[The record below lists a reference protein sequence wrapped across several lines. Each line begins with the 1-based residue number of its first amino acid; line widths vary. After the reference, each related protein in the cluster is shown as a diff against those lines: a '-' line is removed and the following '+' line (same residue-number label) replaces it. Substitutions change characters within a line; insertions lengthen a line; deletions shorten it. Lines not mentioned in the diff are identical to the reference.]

1 MIFTR
6 NNIISSIFN
15 DSILYSRIF
24 GIRDRNKFE
33 NKCFL
38 KTSNNI
44 MDLLRDFCG
53 SNGPKVFLY
62 CGCTF
67 LLTLIF
73 AFALARQMDKEE
85 DCFTEKTQKS
95 LTEFNKEEVK
105 EEFVN
110 YEPSGPDILVV
121 LRTDY
126 KTALQLN
133 EAGMIDRVIGYAPIN
148 FTIKT
153 ALQQQRR
160 NSI

>member
-1 MIFTR
+1 
-6 NNIISSIFN
+6 
-15 DSILYSRIF
+15 
-24 GIRDRNKFE
+24 
-33 NKCFL
+33 
-38 KTSNNI
+38 

-62 CGCTF
+62 CGCTC

-73 AFALARQMDKEE
+73 AFALARQMDQQEE
-85 DCFTEKTQKS
+85 CFGEKAQKS

-110 YEPSGPDILVV
+110 YEPTGPEILLV

-126 KTALQLN
+126 KTALELN
-133 EAGMIDRVIGYAPIN
+133 EAGVIDQVIGYAPIN
-148 FTIKT
+148 YTIKT

>member
-1 MIFTR
+1 
-6 NNIISSIFN
+6 
-15 DSILYSRIF
+15 
-24 GIRDRNKFE
+24 
-33 NKCFL
+33 
-38 KTSNNI
+38 

-62 CGCTF
+62 CGCTC

-73 AFALARQMDKEE
+73 AFALARQMDEQEE
-85 DCFTEKTQKS
+85 CFGEKAQKS
-95 LTEFNKEEVK
+95 LEEFNKEEVK

-110 YEPSGPDILVV
+110 YESGPDPGPEILLV

-126 KTALQLN
+126 KTALELN
-133 EAGMIDRVIGYAPIN
+133 EAGVIDQVIGYAPIN
-148 FTIKT
+148 YTIKT